1 MIFKNDML
9 GCSQSSGRLQCIK
22 SKMLHGSRASSLQ
35 KSYTALLLETL
46 RFGQILCIGKRN
58 AYKQQVLSQRSIL
71 MWFFMGLLDFPEKD
85 AFISYYQVCI
95 PGCQLFF
102 FFLPQLQNGV
112 KVLTILYVGLI
123 TLISV
128 QHSPCQLI
136 CWVP

>member
-1 MIFKNDML
+1 ML

-71 MWFFMGLLDFPEKD
+71 MWFFMGLFDFPEKD

-102 FFLPQLQNGV
+102 F
-112 KVLTILYVGLI
+112 
-123 TLISV
+123 
-128 QHSPCQLI
+128 SPSAVEWCQSSHHII
-136 CWVP
+136 CRFNHIDFGIAVPLSTHLLGPLSLELL